1 MPCSLHTFE
10 QIKSKTYSFQPTTSI
25 KEISWQC
32 ALFFPNT
39 IPEPMVLLIADH
51 NHINSCYFLLHSQH
65 LSPGDPQRNCDPRL
79 NWPAYETKIR
89 QSFIQLGKSTGK
101 SIFEIILQNKACF
114 NGFGLNLAT
123 EALHHACIHPMWS
136 SQLVFQ
142 QSTLRERLLLG
153 LKAVTTEDLM
163 SWNKYIPQHSYLDD
177 PFHYNQRA
185 IEFYQQHMNRVYD
198 KHHCLV
204 PKDICLTLHEEGLLV
219 SHFSFSP
226 FNDSLHFYLNVLEL
240 LHEKSYQFIKFGENT
255 TPLVHHLMENL
266 VFIPILLSKLFL
278 ILMILT
284 ITFTKGI
291 IY

>member
-1 MPCSLHTFE
+1 MPCSLRTFE

-123 EALHHACIHPMWS
+123 EALHHARIHPMWS

-266 VFIPILLSKLFL
+266 VFIPILLSKLFP